1 MTEHLL
7 PISPA
12 LSKYVANAVYFNHNS
27 NSAFQFQMVPRIFTT
42 LFFVIRKKQDL
53 KINLGGD
60 ILDFNNNSVYAF
72 GVGNLPAGFDVVN
85 ELEVI
90 LVMLHPGISRILF
103 HDDANIFTNGRFDL
117 TDMDQTN
124 KNLNEKI
131 AYATSLASKWQII
144 QEYLVKKLVVEIP
157 DKYGRITGAIEI
169 LQKSHGNISINSLS
183 ENVFTCRRNLHDL
196 FLQFVGFSPKQYAD
210 IIRFNRFV
218 KLYTQHFGSL
228 SQIGYQCGYH
238 DLSHLNKDF
247 TRFVGTSPSAY
258 FGTALS
264 ADINNWCEIDYLAR

>member
-12 LSKYVANAVYFNHNS
+12 LSKYVANAVYFNHDS
-27 NSAFQFQMVPRIFTT
+27 NTTFRFQMVPRIFTT
-42 LFFVIRKKQDL
+42 LFFVIKKKQDL
-53 KINLGGD
+53 KINLGGER
-60 ILDFNNNSVYAF
+60 LDFNCNSLYAF
-72 GVGNLPAGFDVVN
+72 GVGNLPAGFDVEG

-90 LVMLHPGISRILF
+90 LVLLHPGIGRVF
-103 HDDANIFTNGRFDL
+103 FRDDAHIFTNGRFDL
-117 TDMDQTN
+117 TDTDQTN

-131 AYATSLASKWQII
+131 AYATSIPSKWQII
-144 QEYLVKKLVVEIP
+144 QEYLLKKLVVEIP
-157 DKYGRITGAIEI
+157 DKFSRITGAIDV

-183 ENVFTCRRNLHDL
+183 ESVFTCRRNLHDL
-196 FLQFVGFSPKQYAD
+196 FMQFVGFSPKQYAD

-218 KLYTQHFGSL
+218 NLYAQHPGSL
-228 SQIGYQCGYH
+228 SDIGYQCGYH

-247 TRFVGTSPSAY
+247 MRFVGAAPSVY

-264 ADINNWCEIDYLAR
+264 ADINNWCEIDYLSK